1 MPSTGEALEASD
13 LSPHPGHALAGR
25 GARPIRSR
33 ARYRAAHRIRA
44 CSRTR
49 RSRRLAKL
57 LATGCRLF
65 ALTVTEEGV
74 VELVHVRDGG
84 AVPVSRFRIDFQ
96 KPISKPNTAA
106 AGPYVPWSGDV
117 ETIPYPFRF
126 GLTNRVAD
134 LAFDNRGEVLL
145 AATVGGFLHA
155 WRLQDGSVEVLP
167 RGCKD
172 GHVMKPC
179 RRSSVSGMASP
190 CAVASGMDWGSCIT
204 ISRRER
210 RRCTR

>member
-1 MPSTGEALEASD
+1 M
-13 LSPHPGHALAGR
+13 
-25 GARPIRSR
+25 
-33 ARYRAAHRIRA
+33 
-44 CSRTR
+44 
-49 RSRRLAKL
+49 
-57 LATGCRLF
+57 
-65 ALTVTEEGV
+65 
-74 VELVHVRDGG
+74 
-84 AVPVSRFRIDFQ
+84 PVSRFRIDFQ

-172 GHVMKPC
+172 GHVMKTVQAVLGVGNGFAVCGRFGDGLGVVHYDLATRTATMHSLMNAAGELETKWYGFPHLH
-179 RRSSVSGMASP
+179 
-190 CAVASGMDWGSCIT
+190 AVAVKAGPVLRG
-204 ISRRER
+204 
-210 RRCTR
+210 